1 MSSPTAPTAT
11 NRLGVRDLATIGI
24 FTALLFVLS
33 IVTGTVTSLH
43 PMVYLFNPALLALLG
58 AVFYAIIGTRV
69 QKRGAAFLTATIVG
83 VAWGVL
89 GGWPLTV
96 LMLIAGVFGEVV
108 LARGGAAKLSRI
120 TGAWIAFTLA
130 NYGGVFG
137 AAMFAADSFRA
148 SGEGI
153 GQDPGYINDVIS
165 AAQSQ
170 LALVALGVMV
180 ALAVVVMLFARRMLR
195 KHFSPGQA

>member
-58 AVFYAIIGTRV
+58 AVFYAIIVTRV
-69 QKRGAAFLTATIVG
+69 QKRGAAFLAATIFG

-96 LMLIAGVFGEVV
+96 LTTLPRRSGRPIRPAVFQTTP
-108 LARGGAAKLSRI
+108 RRCSR
-120 TGAWIAFTLA
+120 
-130 NYGGVFG
+130 
-137 AAMFAADSFRA
+137 
-148 SGEGI
+148 
-153 GQDPGYINDVIS
+153 
-165 AAQSQ
+165 
-170 LALVALGVMV
+170 
-180 ALAVVVMLFARRMLR
+180 
-195 KHFSPGQA
+195 